1 MSSEIPK
8 TRMRSSG
15 MRITFCMC
23 VAFATTIL
31 AFAIAQSQA
40 SSSVPAHV
48 LIAYSHNTGIK
59 DEVKGFETIAAAAL
73 PAEARITLKLIKQGG
88 PFPYPKDGTIF
99 GNRERRLPAHPRR
112 YYKEYTV
119 KTPGGHGRGA
129 RRIIAGSSGEFYYTD
144 NHYNSFKLIKE

>member
-1 MSSEIPK
+1 
-8 TRMRSSG
+8 MRSSG
-15 MRITFCMC
+15 MRINFYMC
-23 VAFATTIL
+23 VAFATIIL

-40 SSSVPAHV
+40 SSSVPAQA

-99 GNRERRLPAHPRR
+99 GNRERRLPAHPRG

-144 NHYNSFKLIKE
+144 DHYNSFKLIKE